1 MSTNDGDKTSGTSP
15 RIGEPTSGYG
25 DFHDTR
31 KTWSRIK
38 HGILGKYLS
47 LLLGKLGRPGEH
59 IYCVDGFAGRG
70 RYATGEEGSPLIAA
84 KLAADPIQTSRRD
97 ILRCINVESDPETF
111 ANLAAA
117 TADYVTRGIVT
128 NLPGTFEDNLPPIL
142 KKVQRYPT
150 FFFIDPFGTEGAE
163 ISTLQQLAERQGK
176 TEVLVRY
183 DDTRVK
189 RLIAWAKN
197 NFDRLDERQRKTAE
211 AFSARVGKLTTAAA
225 VEAFLKNDPAAS
237 EALIKGYVAEVKR
250 LKIFKFGIYYPVRN
264 PATGGH
270 RYYLAH
276 FCGHAD
282 GYCYMANFMAEVER
296 TLQGLSNKP
305 SSLFGEQSEQLDLM
319 EIRQEFVAH
328 AEEAAVRQIV
338 DELPKIFSDRNFFGR
353 RIQNRQIFAAI
364 VDRFGYSTTRKEWIR
379 ALRQLKEAGKLSMDG
394 SGDSSYTRIGGV

>member
-1 MSTNDGDKTSGTSP
+1 MSSRINEPSGSY
-15 RIGEPTSGYG
+15 S
-25 DFHDTR
+25 DFHDAR

-38 HGILGKYLS
+38 HGIFGRYLS

-59 IYCVDGFAGRG
+59 VFCVDGFAGQG

-84 KLAADPIQTSRRD
+84 KLAADPVQTSRRD
-97 ILRCINVESDPETF
+97 VLRCINVEAEPETF

-117 TADYVTRGIVT
+117 TRDYVDRGIVT
-128 NLPGTFEDNLPPIL
+128 NLPGTFEDNLPSIL
-142 KKVQRYPT
+142 QQVQRYPT

-163 ISTLQQLAERQGK
+163 ISTLQQLAKRQGK

-197 NFDRLDERQRKTAE
+197 NWDGLDERQRKTAE
-211 AFSARVGKLTTAAA
+211 AFSARVSKLTTEAAA
-225 VEAFLKNDPAAS
+225 EAFLKNDPAAS
-237 EALIKGYVAEVKR
+237 EALIRGYIDEVKR
-250 LKIFKFGIYYPVRN
+250 RKIFRFGIHYPVRN

-276 FCGHAD
+276 FCSHED

-305 SSLFGEQSEQLDLM
+305 SSLFGEQSEQLDLL

-328 AEEAAVRQIV
+328 AEDAAVRQVIG
-338 DELPKIFSDRNFFGR
+338 EMPKIFSDHDFFHR
-353 RIQNRQIFAAI
+353 RVQNRHIFAAI
-364 VDRFGYSTTRKEWIR
+364 VDRFGYGTTRKEWIR
-379 ALRQLKEAGKLSMDG
+379 ALRQLKEAGKLSMEG
-394 SGDSSYTRIGGV
+394 SEDSSYTQIGSP

>member
-1 MSTNDGDKTSGTSP
+1 MSTKAGDQSSGISL
-15 RIGEPTSGYG
+15 RVAEPSGGYG
-25 DFHDTR
+25 DFHDAR

-38 HGILGKYLS
+38 HGLFGRYLS

-59 IYCVDGFAGRG
+59 VYCVDGFAGQG

-84 KLAADPIQTSRRD
+84 KLAAAPVQTSRRD
-97 ILRCINVESDPETF
+97 VLRCINVEEVPETF

-117 TADYVTRGIVT
+117 TAEYVNQGIVT
-128 NLPGTFEDNLPPIL
+128 NLPGTFEDNLPVIL
-142 KKVQRYPT
+142 KRVQNYPT

-163 ISTLQQLAERQGK
+163 ISTLQHLAKRQGK

-197 NFDRLDERQRKTAE
+197 HSDRLDERQRKTVE
-211 AFSARVGKLTTAAA
+211 AFSARVSKLTSGAA
-225 VEAFLKNDPAAS
+225 VDAFLKNDPGAS
-237 EALIKGYVAEVKR
+237 EALIQGYIAEVKR
-250 LKIFKFGIYYPVRN
+250 RKIFRFGIHYPVKN
-264 PATGGH
+264 PITGGH

-276 FCGHAD
+276 FCSHED

-305 SSLFGEQSEQLDLM
+305 NSLFSEKSEQLDLL

-328 AEEAAVRQIV
+328 AEDAAVRQIV
-338 DELPKIFSDRNFFGR
+338 SELPKIFRDRSFYGR
-353 RIQNRQIFAAI
+353 RVQNRKIFAAI

-394 SGDSSYTRIGGV
+394 SEDSSYTQIGGP